1 MLDMVNSQISPPV
14 TEDSDEIKF
23 IKIKAK
29 QKEFRS
35 LMKEI
40 ESVLVSFMGFQGNK
54 IIDLK
59 KELAKFAIVEDG
71 LVKVPKNVVDK
82 VTCKR
87 RGLKSQKR
95 NNIKTIS
102 DLAKL
107 EVGDWRSLKVK
118 KFLDLYQWCYNEENR
133 LSDKQMAYISQHF
146 REYRDKGK
154 YVWEI
159 ATKQT
164 WLDAYQKIKSC
175 MSGKKSPLFYLRHPE
190 KFVCLV
196 CYLND
201 EPVARCVFLRYKANP
216 RYVIPVRVYCSDELL
231 VKQIVND
238 ADIVFADVNNHKKM
252 LYKYLDSLVY
262 LDKEL
267 EKYDLAIP
275 SILKK
280 AEAYKNE
287 TFNSNEL
294 MRLTYVNLFS
304 YIKDEFKGLV
314 ACVNEIAC
322 EHRQVP
328 YFDFRRAHTRDGDV
342 FAGMI
347 SANIKN
353 KLDAFNFYNLQKI
366 MWNYPSLKDSI
377 RTILTS
383 GQQING
389 QAQLQN

>member
-1 MLDMVNSQISPPV
+1 MVNSQISPPV

-23 IKIKAK
+23 IQIKAK

-59 KELAKFAIVEDG
+59 KELARFAIVENG

-87 RGLKSQKR
+87 RGLKSQKG

-201 EPVARCVFLRYKANP
+201 EPVARCVFLRYKVNP
-216 RYVIPVRVYCSDELL
+216 RYVIPVRIYCSDELL
-231 VKQIVND
+231 IKQITND
-238 ADIVFADVNNHKKM
+238 PDIVIGNVNNYGKM
-252 LYKYLDSLVY
+252 LNRYLQSLEY
-262 LDKEL
+262 LDKVL

-304 YIKDEFKGLV
+304 YIKDELRDLLT
-314 ACVNEIAC
+314 CVNEIEC
-322 EHRQVP
+322 EYRQVP
-328 YFDFRRAHTRDGDV
+328 YFDFRRIHTMERNTCI
-342 FAGMI
+342 GMVN
-347 SANIKN
+347 AAPK
-353 KLDAFNFYNLQKI
+353 KEFNRFNSYILQKI
-366 MWNYPSLKDSI
+366 MWNYPSLKDSV
-377 RTILTS
+377 RAILTS

-389 QAQLQN
+389 

>member
-1 MLDMVNSQISPPV
+1 
-14 TEDSDEIKF
+14 
-23 IKIKAK
+23 
-29 QKEFRS
+29 
-35 LMKEI
+35 
-40 ESVLVSFMGFQGNK
+40 
-54 IIDLK
+54 
-59 KELAKFAIVEDG
+59 
-71 LVKVPKNVVDK
+71 
-82 VTCKR
+82 
-87 RGLKSQKR
+87 
-95 NNIKTIS
+95 
-102 DLAKL
+102 
-107 EVGDWRSLKVK
+107 
-118 KFLDLYQWCYNEENR
+118 
-133 LSDKQMAYISQHF
+133 MAYISQHF

-175 MSGKKSPLFYLRHPE
+175 MSGKRLPLYYLRHPE

-201 EPVARCVFLRYKANP
+201 EPVARCIFLRYKTNP
-216 RYVIPVRVYCSDELL
+216 RYVIPVRIYCSDELL
-231 VKQIVND
+231 IKQITND
-238 ADIVFADVNNHKKM
+238 PDIAVGNVS
-252 LYKYLDSLVY
+252 KYGDMFERYLKSLEY
-262 LDKEL
+262 LDKVL

-353 KLDAFNFYNLQKI
+353 KLDAFNFYILQKI
-366 MWNYPSLKDSI
+366 MWNYPSLKDSV
-377 RTILTS
+377 REILTS

-389 QAQLQN
+389 